1 MSTFDSYDQGTPS
14 WIEHSSTDQQAAE
27 NFYSQLFGWQMQPGE
42 MPDGQGSYD
51 MAKLGDDHIAGF
63 GPVMAPDQ
71 PASWGVYLAAD
82 DVDAAVERAQQAG
95 GQVNAGP
102 FDVGEAGRMAWVQD
116 PSGAHVGLWQA
127 ADHIGTQRAN
137 EANTPV
143 WNELVSADLEAAVP
157 FYEQT
162 LGMTRNDFDMGGETY
177 TMLQSNG
184 RDVAG
189 SMAPMAEGV
198 PNHWNVYFQVDDV
211 DAAVARTQELGGG
224 VLGEAM
230 DVPGVGRM
238 AFLTDPQG
246 AAFNVMAPNPE

>member
-1 MSTFDSYDQGTPS
+1 MTTIDRYDQGTPS
-14 WIEHSSTDQQAAE
+14 WIEHSSGDQQAAE
-27 NFYSQLFGWQMQPGE
+27 QFYSQLFGWQMQPGE

-51 MAKLGDDHIAGF
+51 MAKLGEDHIAGF
-63 GPVMAPDQ
+63 GPVMQPEQ

-82 DVDAAVERAQQAG
+82 DVDAAVQRAQQAG

-102 FDVGEAGRMAWVQD
+102 FDVGDAGRMAWVQD

-127 ADHIGTQRAN
+127 AQHIGTQRAN
-137 EANTPV
+137 ETSTPV
-143 WNELVSADLEAAVP
+143 WNELVSDDLDAAVP

-189 SMAPMAEGV
+189 SMAPPAQGV

-211 DAAVARTQELGGG
+211 DAAVARAQELGAQ
-224 VLGEAM
+224 VQVEAM
-230 DVPGVGRM
+230 DVPGVGRW
-238 AFLTDPQG
+238 ATLADPQG
-246 AAFNVMAPNPE
+246 ASFNVMKPEEG

>member
-1 MSTFDSYDQGTPS
+1 MPSIERYQQGTPS
-14 WIEHSSTDQQAAE
+14 WIEHSSTDQEASE
-27 NFYSQLFGWQMQPGE
+27 RFYVDLFGWQMQPGE

-51 MAKLGDDHIAGF
+51 MAAVGDDLVAGF

-82 DVDAAVERAQQAG
+82 DVDGAVQRAQEAG
-95 GQVNAGP
+95 GRVNAGP
-102 FDVGEAGRMAWVQD
+102 FDVGDAGRMAWVQD
-116 PSGAHVGLWQA
+116 PTGAHIGLWQA
-127 ADHIGTQRAN
+127 AQHIGTQRAN

-143 WNELVSADLEAAVP
+143 WNELVSDDLESALP

-162 LGMTRNDFDMGGETY
+162 LGMTRNDFDMDGETY
-177 TMLQSNG
+177 SMLQADG

-189 SMAPMAEGV
+189 SMAPPAPGM

-211 DAAVARTQELGGG
+211 DAVVARAQELGGS
-224 VLGEAM
+224 VHGEAM

-238 AFLTDPQG
+238 AFLADPQG
-246 AAFNVMAPNPE
+246 AAFNVMRPEPG